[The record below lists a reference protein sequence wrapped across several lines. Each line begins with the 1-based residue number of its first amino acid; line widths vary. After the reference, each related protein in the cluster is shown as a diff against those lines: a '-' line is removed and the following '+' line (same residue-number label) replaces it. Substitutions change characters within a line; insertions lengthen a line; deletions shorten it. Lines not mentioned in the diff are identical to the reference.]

1 MSTQSPPVV
10 SLRAPKDVSVSEIET
25 ELSQIWTAYQPEN
38 QQQNEIAATQPNTFT
53 LIVYEPEPTQH
64 MLAVLGFYDGPI
76 DGIFGPAQVKAIQA
90 AQEKYHLP
98 VTGKLDSKTMDKIQS
113 TYHDR
118 ISATHDVHALAVE
131 KDVDNRGYV
140 VTDAIAN
147 TNPRRIVTVCP
158 MASGDSSV
166 GAQVSVYG
174 PMKKEYLHTLV
185 CSEYVTLRGTPDALE
200 RNGER
205 IANLAVAGLP
215 RFLWWKD
222 TPTPTN
228 PLFQQLAHQAHS
240 VIFDSADFITSEV
253 DLLQISTILT
263 QGIPVIDLNWRRIA
277 SWQELTAEAFDPPT
291 RRKDITEIDRVD
303 VNYER
308 GNPAQALMYLGW
320 FASRLQWQPIEYTH
334 TGGDYDLRE
343 IVFVAPDG
351 RKIQAE
357 LAGMP
362 TGNMGDIPGDLMG
375 IRLNSSNPKADCI
388 TVLCSE
394 VAGCMQMEM
403 RGGTQTARVEEVTS
417 LADRKAED
425 LLAEY
430 LQRWGRDLLYEETM
444 SLVGHILTKADESID
459 N

>member
-10 SLRAPKDVSVSEIET
+10 SLRAPKDVSVTDIEQ
-25 ELSQIWTAYQPEN
+25 ELGQIWKEYQPES
-38 QQQNEIAATQPNTFT
+38 QTQDAIVATQASTFT
-53 LIVYEPEPTQH
+53 LMVYEPEPTQH

-76 DGIFGPAQVKAIQA
+76 DGIFGPAQVKAIKA
-90 AQEKYHLP
+90 AQKAYTLP
-98 VTGKLDSKTMDKIQS
+98 ITGKLDRETMSKIQT

-118 ISATHDVHALAVE
+118 ITETHDKHALAVE

-147 TNPRRIVTVCP
+147 TNPRRIVTLCP
-158 MASGDSSV
+158 IVGEDSSV
-166 GAQVSVYG
+166 TAQVSVYC
-174 PMKKEYLHTLV
+174 PMKKQYLHSLV

-200 RNGER
+200 RNGES
-205 IANLAVAGLP
+205 IANLSVPDLP

-222 TPTPTN
+222 TPTPTK

-240 VIFDSADFITSEV
+240 VVFDSAEFVDSEAE
-253 DLLQISTILT
+253 LLQLHEILDN
-263 QGIPVIDLNWRRIA
+263 GIPVIDLNWRRIA
-277 SWQELTAEAFDPPT
+277 GWQELTAEAFDPPA

-303 VNYER
+303 INYEL
-308 GNPAQALMYLGW
+308 GNPAQAIMFLGW
-320 FASRLQWQPIEYTH
+320 FSSRLQWQPVSYKH

-343 IVFVAPDG
+343 IDFVAPDG
-351 RKIQAE
+351 RKIHTE

-362 TGNMGDIPGDLMG
+362 TADPGEIPGDLMG
-375 IRLNSSNPKADCI
+375 VRLNSTNPKANCI

-417 LADRKAED
+417 LAERNAED

-430 LQRWGRDLLYEETM
+430 LQRWSRDLLYEQTM
-444 SLVGHILTKADESID
+444 TVVAQILSKLG
-459 N
+459 